1 VPRGSDAPRAPA
13 IEAARRDD
21 VAALARIAVE
31 SLPEPWSEA
40 GFSAELATPVARVWV
55 ARGDAG
61 EPVAYLV
68 AHAVGG
74 ELQVL
79 SLAVAAAWRRRGVGR
94 RLLAH
99 ALHAEPATRVAHLEV
114 RSDDAGAR
122 AFYEEMGFRAI
133 GRRPRFYAGGV
144 DALTMQRA
152 LEPVGEDTGFPR
164 G

>member
-1 VPRGSDAPRAPA
+1 MLA
-13 IEAARRDD
+13 IEAARRGD
-21 VAALARIAVE
+21 VAALARIAAE

-40 GFSAELATPVARVWV
+40 GFSAELAMPVARVWV

-61 EPVAYLV
+61 EPVAYLA
-68 AHAVGG
+68 AHAIGA

-99 ALHAEPATRVAHLEV
+99 ALRAEPAARVAHLEV
-114 RSDDAGAR
+114 RSDDTGAR

-152 LEPVGEDTGFPR
+152 LEPVGEGAGFPR